1 MEAGTEETNPDLD
14 FEMRPLVSLI
24 IPVFNQKEEYFR
36 RSIESA
42 LAQAHP
48 QLEIIVSDN
57 HSTNGCTEFLSG
69 IADPRLR
76 LIKPPCHLQLI
87 QHFAFAGFHANG
99 QLLSF
104 LPSDDWLEANWLE
117 MMLAVLE
124 KHPDAAFAFCDLR
137 KHVVESGE
145 VSRYRDDAYPSR
157 YFTNAEAIR
166 IFGKFICRDT
176 SAYMVGALI
185 RSGAYFKS
193 GGFHDAG
200 VRYAG
205 DACMGLGL
213 IKYGGVAYESRALAN
228 YTVWTARQGKSDAQW
243 SAMACQDIAKVI
255 SWAENDI
262 ELRAIA
268 KDARF
273 SFLKSRIRM
282 SVFFLLA
289 YIKNVI
295 DDRENIRIHDDFQ
308 ETLKILSRGWLPKWM
323 TSIFRA
329 APVVSLT
336 SFFKDQYGQKIKSRF
351 L

>member
-1 MEAGTEETNPDLD
+1 MEASTEETNPNLD
-14 FEMRPLVSLI
+14 YEMRPLVSLI

-36 RSIESA
+36 RCIGSA

-69 IADPRLR
+69 LADPRLR
-76 LIKPPCHLQLI
+76 VIKPPCHLQLI
-87 QHFAFAGFHANG
+87 QHFSFAGFHANG

-104 LPSDDWLEANWLE
+104 LPSDDWLEADWLE
-117 MMLAVLE
+117 SMLGVLE
-124 KHPDAAFAFCDLR
+124 KYPDAAFAFCDLR
-137 KHVVESGE
+137 KHVVQSGE
-145 VSRYRDDAYPSR
+145 VSRYRNDAYPSR
-157 YFTNAEAIR
+157 YYTNAEAIR

-176 SAYMVGALI
+176 SAYMIGALI
-185 RSGAYFKS
+185 RSDAYFKS

-228 YTVWTARQGKSDAQW
+228 YTVWTAKQGKSDAQW

-262 ELRAIA
+262 VLRAIA
-268 KDARF
+268 NDAHF

-282 SVFFLLA
+282 SMFFLLA

-295 DDRENIRIHDDFQ
+295 DDRENTRIHDDFQ
-308 ETLKILSRGWLPKWM
+308 ETLKILSRGWLPRWT
-323 TSIFRA
+323 TSLFRI
-329 APVVSLT
+329 T
-336 SFFKDQYGQKIKSRF
+336 SVIRLMAFLKEKLGQNIRSRF

>member
-1 MEAGTEETNPDLD
+1 MQ
-14 FEMRPLVSLI
+14 PLVSLV

-36 RSIESA
+36 RCLDSA

-48 QLEIIVSDN
+48 RLEIIVSDN
-57 HSTNGCTEFLSG
+57 HSTNGCTAFLPELT
-69 IADPRLR
+69 DPRLR

-87 QHFAFAGFHANG
+87 QHFAFAGFQANG
-99 QLLSF
+99 QLVSF
-104 LPSDDWLEANWLE
+104 LPSDDWLEADWLDA
-117 MMLAVLE
+117 MLEVLE
-124 KHPDAAFAFCDLR
+124 KHPEAAFAFCDLR
-137 KHVVESGE
+137 KHEVESGQ
-145 VSRYRDDAYPSR
+145 VSRYRGDAFPSR
-157 YFTNAEAIR
+157 HYTNTEAIR

-176 SAYMVGALI
+176 SAYMTGALI
-185 RSGAYFKS
+185 RSDAYFKC

-213 IKYGGVAYESRALAN
+213 LKYGGVAYEDRALAN
-228 YTVWTARQGKSDAQW
+228 YTVWTAKQGKSDAQW

-262 ELRAIA
+262 ALRAIA
-268 KDARF
+268 RDAKF

-282 SVFFLLA
+282 TVFFLLA

-295 DDRENIRIHDDFQ
+295 EDRDNTRIHDDFQ

-323 TSIFRA
+323 TSLFRA
-329 APVVSLT
+329 TPVIRLMGT
-336 SFFKDQYGQKIKSRF
+336 LKNIYGQKIKSRF

>member
-1 MEAGTEETNPDLD
+1 MQPTIS
-14 FEMRPLVSLI
+14 LV
-24 IPVFNQKEEYFR
+24 IPVYNQKEAYFR
-36 RSIESA
+36 RCIESA
-42 LAQAHP
+42 IAQPDP

-57 HSTNGCTEFLSG
+57 HSTNGCAAFL
-69 IADPRLR
+69 AELRDPRLR

-87 QHFAFAGFHANG
+87 QHFAYAGFHANG
-99 QLLSF
+99 QLVSF
-104 LPSDDWLEANWLE
+104 LPSDDWLEPDWLDV
-117 MMLAVLE
+117 MSRVMG
-124 KHPDAAFAFCDLR
+124 KHPDAAFAFCDLH
-137 KHVVESGE
+137 KHEVESGQ
-145 VSRYRDDAYPSR
+145 VSRYRGDAFPSR
-157 YFTNAEAIR
+157 FLTNTEAIH

-176 SAYMVGALI
+176 SAYMTGALI
-185 RSGAYFKS
+185 RSDAYFKC

-213 IKYGGVAYESRALAN
+213 LKYGGVAYESRALAN
-228 YTVWTARQGKSDAQW
+228 YTIWTAKQGKSDAQW

-255 SWAENDI
+255 SWADNDI

-268 KDARF
+268 RDARF

-295 DDRENIRIHDDFQ
+295 DDRDNVRIHDDFQ
-308 ETLKILSRGWLPKWM
+308 ETLKILSQGWLPKWI
-323 TSIFRA
+323 TSAFRINFIRK
-329 APVVSLT
+329 LMGIL
-336 SFFKDQYGQKIKSRF
+336 KDKLGWIIKSYF

>member
-1 MEAGTEETNPDLD
+1 MQPAIS
-14 FEMRPLVSLI
+14 LV
-24 IPVFNQKEEYFR
+24 IPVYNQKEAYFR
-36 RSIESA
+36 RCIESA
-42 LAQAHP
+42 IAQPYP

-57 HSTNGCTEFLSG
+57 HSTNGCAAFL
-69 IADPRLR
+69 AELRDPRLR

-87 QHFAFAGFHANG
+87 QHFAYAGFHANG
-99 QLLSF
+99 QLVSF
-104 LPSDDWLEANWLE
+104 LPSDDWLEPDWLDV
-117 MMLAVLE
+117 MAGVMD
-124 KHPDAAFAFCDLR
+124 KHPDAAFAFCDLH
-137 KHVVESGE
+137 KHEVESGH
-145 VSRYRDDAYPSR
+145 VSRYRGNAFPSR
-157 YFTNAEAIR
+157 FLTNTEAIH

-176 SAYMVGALI
+176 SAYMTGALI
-185 RSGAYFKS
+185 RSDAYFKC

-213 IKYGGVAYESRALAN
+213 LKYGGVAYESRALAN
-228 YTVWTARQGKSDAQW
+228 YTIWTAKQGKSDAQW
-243 SAMACQDIAKVI
+243 SAMACQDIAKVL
-255 SWAENDI
+255 SWADNDI

-268 KDARF
+268 RDARF

-295 DDRENIRIHDDFQ
+295 DDRDNTRIHDDFQ

-329 APVVSLT
+329 APIIRLI
-336 SFFKDQYGQKIKSRF
+336 SFFKNQYGQKIKSRF

>member
-1 MEAGTEETNPDLD
+1 MQPTIS
-14 FEMRPLVSLI
+14 LV
-24 IPVFNQKEEYFR
+24 IPAFNQKEAYFR
-36 RSIESA
+36 RCIDSA
-42 LAQAHP
+42 IAQPNP

-57 HSTNGCTEFLSG
+57 HSTNGCASFLSELN
-69 IADPRLR
+69 DPRLR

-87 QHFAFAGFHANG
+87 QHFAYAGFHARG
-99 QLLSF
+99 QFVSF
-104 LPSDDWLEANWLE
+104 LPSDDWLEPDWLE
-117 MMLAVLE
+117 IMAGVMDR
-124 KHPDAAFAFCDLR
+124 HPDAAFAFCDLR
-137 KHVVESGE
+137 KHEVESGQ
-145 VSRYRDDAYPSR
+145 VSRYRGDTFPSR
-157 YFTNAEAIR
+157 YYTNTEAIH

-176 SAYMVGALI
+176 SAYMTGALI
-185 RSGAYFKS
+185 RSDAYFKC

-213 IKYGGVAYESRALAN
+213 LKYGGVAYESRALAN
-228 YTVWTARQGKSDAQW
+228 YTIWTAKQGKSDAQW
-243 SAMACQDIAKVI
+243 SAMACQDIAKVL

-268 KDARF
+268 RDARF

-295 DDRENIRIHDDFQ
+295 DDRDNTRIHDDFQ
-308 ETLKILSRGWLPKWM
+308 KTLKILSKGWLPQWF
-323 TSIFRA
+323 TSIFRIS
-329 APVVSLT
+329 PIIKTMRILRNQ
-336 SFFKDQYGQKIKSRF
+336 FGKIIKSYF